1 MLAPVR
7 TVAPSGEVVT
17 WEEADQQLRLDASED
32 DRVFVE
38 SLIAAA
44 TELLDG
50 RSGTLGKALLT
61 QTWRQDFAKFAGCL
75 RLPLEPVASV
85 ASVTY
90 YDGDNV
96 SQTLSADVWRLLVD
110 AGGPYLARKPDQVW
124 PATYA
129 REDAVSVTFVAGYG
143 AAADV
148 PRPIRQAI
156 LLYVGAWYEN
166 REETVIGVSVSAL
179 PRNVGAE
186 ALLAPYRDPPIA

>member
-1 MLAPVR
+1 
-7 TVAPSGEVVT
+7 VT

-50 RSGTLGKALLT
+50 RRGTLGKALLT
-61 QTWRQDFAKFAGCL
+61 QTWRQDFSGFADCPGSGSGTGL

-85 ASVTY
+85 SSVTY

-129 REDAVSVTFVAGYG
+129 RVDAVSVTFVAGYG

-148 PRPIRQAI
+148 PKPIRQAI

-179 PRNVGAE
+179 PRHVGAE